1 MQALAV
7 ARAAAVQQR
16 EKGSQINNKKKH
28 RGKVKT
34 GC

>member
-1 MQALAV
+1 MAV

-16 EKGSQINNKKKH
+16 KKGSQINSKKKF

-34 GC
+34 R

>member
-1 MQALAV
+1 MQALAD

-16 EKGSQINNKKKH
+16 KKESQINNKKKF

-34 GC
+34 G